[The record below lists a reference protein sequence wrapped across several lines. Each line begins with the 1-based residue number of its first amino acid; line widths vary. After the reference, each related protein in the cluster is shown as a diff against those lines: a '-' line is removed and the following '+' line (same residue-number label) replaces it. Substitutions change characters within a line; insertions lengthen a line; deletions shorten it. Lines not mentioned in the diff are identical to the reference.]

1 MYQCGVVLLQIH
13 LRARSIMSITTET
26 EDLQQSANRIE
37 KQLTSPTVS
46 LILAVATLGA
56 FVYLAYLLQPSFRG
70 DVLPYTLALVAEIL
84 LIIQGLLS
92 FWTILSGRFNP
103 RSFEYHSAQSKLF
116 NAPVGKSAIHILKKR
131 EARIARTVQMYVHHK
146 PIKVDVFI
154 PVYGEPIEEIRAT
167 ATAARDV
174 YGLHDTYI
182 LDDGKSDEV
191 KAMAA
196 KLGVQYIRRPTNEN
210 AKAGNINYALK
221 HTSGAYF
228 LILDADFVAH
238 PTILY
243 ETIPFFENDNLA
255 FVQTPQFY
263 DNQNNFVS
271 TAAGFM
277 QNVFYSLIQSGKNR
291 FNAAFCVGTNVVF
304 RRSAIKSMGGMYAK
318 SKSEDIWTSL
328 TLHERGYDSIYIPT
342 VLAVGKTPETLK
354 AYSKQ
359 QLRWATG
366 SFEIFLR
373 HNPLFASKLT
383 VDQRLQYFA
392 TTSYYFVG
400 FSVLLLLLLPPLQI
414 YFNLSPINTSIP
426 VWLWGLMYSGFY
438 VTQLIL
444 AFYTM
449 GGFKLKTLMLA
460 NASFPIYIK
469 AFFNALTKRD
479 QAWQATNAMT
489 SYDSPFN
496 YVRMQVYIFIF
507 LFLTSIVG
515 AVKSIYTAE
524 FSISLA
530 WNVINTVVFSYFV
543 VVAHAE
549 ARALK
554 RQRKKDHKE
563 QKIIVKGV
571 TS

>member
-1 MYQCGVVLLQIH
+1 V
-13 LRARSIMSITTET
+13 SNTTENV
-26 EDLQQSANRIE
+26 QRSANRIE
-37 KQLTSPTVS
+37 KQLTSPTVT
-46 LILAVATLGA
+46 LILVIATVGA
-56 FVYLAYLLQPSFRG
+56 FIYLNYLLQPAYRG
-70 DVLPYTLALVAEIL
+70 DPLPYTLALTAEIFI
-84 LIIQGLLS
+84 IIQGLLS

-103 RSFEYHSAQSKLF
+103 RNYEYHSAQSKLYA
-116 NAPVGKSAIHILKKR
+116 APVGKTAIKILETKDAEVSRSVK
-131 EARIARTVQMYVHHK
+131 MYVHHQ
-146 PIKVDVFI
+146 PIKVDIFI
-154 PVYGEPIEEIRAT
+154 PVYGEPVDEIRQT
-167 ATAARDV
+167 AIAAFNT
-174 YGLHDTYI
+174 YGLHKTYI

-191 KAMAA
+191 KAMA
-196 KLGVQYIRRPTNEN
+196 KKIGVEYIRRPVNN
-210 AKAGNINYALK
+210 HAKAGNINYALK
-221 HTSGAYF
+221 HTKGDFF
-228 LILDADFVAH
+228 LILDADFVAD

-271 TAAGFM
+271 IAAGFM

-304 RRSAIKSMGGMYAK
+304 RRSAIEDIGGMYWA

-328 TLHERGYDSIYIPT
+328 HLHELGYESIYIPT
-342 VLAVGKTPETLK
+342 VLAVGKTPETLM

-373 HNPLFASKLT
+373 RNPLFLRKLT

-414 YFNLSPINTSIP
+414 YFNLSPIATTIP
-426 VWLWGLMYSGFY
+426 IWQWGLMYSGFY
-438 VTQLIL
+438 VSQLIL

-479 QAWQATNAMT
+479 QAWQATNKV

-496 YVRMQVYIFIF
+496 YVRVQVYVFIF
-507 LFLTSIVG
+507 LLLTSIVG
-515 AVKSIYTAE
+515 VAKALYTDE
-524 FSISLA
+524 FSISLV
-530 WNVINTVVFSYFV
+530 WNALNTFVFGYFV
-543 VVAHAE
+543 FM
-549 ARALK
+549 ARAEGRLKK
-554 RQRKKDHKE
+554 RQRKQEKKHLKSL
-563 QKIIVKGV
+563 KKLNLKKGA
-571 TS
+571 TL